1 MLILD
6 HAQLCEELTTTPRLV
21 TFLFVL
27 FEFYVISVHS
37 SIMGALYV
45 DINLYTD
52 AKNFG
57 RFDLRFL
64 VALFDPDTMSTGT
77 LDTFAARSDSH
88 TKEEETDEEDEDEK
102 QATCICEEGWR
113 GVSHAL
119 ILLGMYLGN
128 HSGCK
133 SQSSPD
139 HFILTGE

>member
-1 MLILD
+1 MFILD

-21 TFLFVL
+21 SFLFVL

-45 DINLYTD
+45 DINLDTD
-52 AKNFG
+52 VDNFG

-88 TKEEETDEEDEDEK
+88 AQEEQADEEDEDEK
-102 QATCICEEGWR
+102 QAARICKEGWS
-113 GVSHAL
+113 GVSHAI
-119 ILLGMYLGN
+119 ILLSMYLSN

-133 SQSSPD
+133 SQRSPG
-139 HFILTGE
+139 FILTGE